1 VNHLTTSGY
10 MRPSGSWSE
19 RPEEKE
25 KRQRGMDQ
33 SPRPRLL
40 VRVGG
45 VERRILFGDLALVLD
60 AVKALLKSKAS
71 ISL

>member
-1 VNHLTTSGY
+1 
-10 MRPSGSWSE
+10 
-19 RPEEKE
+19 
-25 KRQRGMDQ
+25 MDQ